1 MLAFINKE
9 LETTSKEYIEK
20 VWSLNYLPAFGWWF
34 KDSWSLVQWS
44 HSGQAFLFN
53 SKSRIPTFPEIL
65 YILWSF
71 CYYHLQEMHCYSQ
84 LVSCSSC
91 FKNKNIH
98 SEIRQQS
105 NQSSLQ
111 YLPQNSRVGNTLN
124 LEFIYRCGFSTHN
137 AFNSKC
143 MDSIK
148 GLQATYE
155 ESEHINLTSLY
166 EAFIQEDMVRI
177 QRKLIKSLIFH
188 WRRSIYKSRVIQKDK
203 NTPICSA
210 FND

>member
-1 MLAFINKE
+1 MGGDLKTAGP
-9 LETTSKEYIEK
+9 S
-20 VWSLNYLPAFGWWF
+20 
-34 KDSWSLVQWS
+34 
-44 HSGQAFLFN
+44 FN
-53 SKSRIPTFPEIL
+53 DPTLDRPSSSIVRVGFQPFPKSCTFFEASVI
-65 YILWSF
+65 IT
-71 CYYHLQEMHCYSQ
+71 CKEMHCYSQ

-188 WRRSIYKSRVIQKDK
+188 
-203 NTPICSA
+203 
-210 FND
+210 